1 MMRAWSAPWADSTG
15 SLECS
20 PTIWRSSCDWSD
32 MGTSASSMA
41 SRADMVAASSLV
53 RVRVRVR
60 VGFGSG

>member
-1 MMRAWSAPWADSTG
+1 MRAWSAPWADSTG

-41 SRADMVAASSLV
+41 SRADMVAASS
-53 RVRVRVR
+53 
-60 VGFGSG
+60 